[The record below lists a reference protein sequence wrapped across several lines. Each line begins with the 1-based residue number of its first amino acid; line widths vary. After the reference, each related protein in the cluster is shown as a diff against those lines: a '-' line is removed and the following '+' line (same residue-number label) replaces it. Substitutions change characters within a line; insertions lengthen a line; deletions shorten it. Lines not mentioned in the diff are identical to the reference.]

1 MARTKASAEANTHRR
16 AQIELDGEQIYQRIQ
31 TAILEHRL
39 LPGTKLAEEHMAKA
53 SGTNRMKVRRVLA
66 RLAHEQIV
74 TLIPNRGAYV
84 SRPTIE
90 DAREMFEVRRMIEP
104 PLVRKLC
111 DSATSADIATLNA
124 HLDQEILAHRQG
136 DLRTI
141 IRLSGEFHIRL
152 AQMSHNRTLV
162 RTIREMTTLTC
173 LIITLYDKPGSPACP
188 QDEHTQLVRL
198 IEKGDK
204 DAAGQH
210 MLQHLLHIER
220 ALNLDDDVNYAPDFE
235 AIFAH

>member
-1 MARTKASAEANTHRR
+1 MARTKNPAEAGIQTRTR
-16 AQIELDGEQIYQRIQ
+16 IELDGEQIYQRIQ

-74 TLIPNRGAYV
+74 TLVPNRGAYV

-90 DAREMFEVRRMIEP
+90 EAREMFEMRRMIEP

-111 DSATSADIATLNA
+111 DSATPADIAVLNA
-124 HLDQEILAHRQG
+124 HLEEEVRAHQQG
-136 DLRTI
+136 DLRSI
-141 IRLSGEFHIRL
+141 IRLSGEFHMRL
-152 AQMSHNRTLV
+152 AQMARNRTLV

-188 QDEHTQLVRL
+188 QEEHTQLVRL

-204 DAAGQH
+204 DAAGEQ
-210 MLQHLLHIER
+210 MLQHLLHIEHT
-220 ALNLDDDVNYAPDFE
+220 LNLDDDANYAPDFE